1 MNARLISRNLHT
13 NTRIWPRRYRQTRL
27 SLTRSNAQMG
37 VVVIASRFGS
47 RCFELE
53 G

>member
-27 SLTRSNAQMG
+27 NLTRIHAQNG
-37 VVVIASRFGS
+37 GGGDRQPLRLAQ
-47 RCFELE
+47 L
-53 G
+53 